1 MDFIENFFHVAPDAG
16 DGSYEI
22 LLTVLLGFLILAG
35 ALAFMLG

>member
-1 MDFIENFFHVAPDAG
+1 MDFIEKFFHVAPDAC